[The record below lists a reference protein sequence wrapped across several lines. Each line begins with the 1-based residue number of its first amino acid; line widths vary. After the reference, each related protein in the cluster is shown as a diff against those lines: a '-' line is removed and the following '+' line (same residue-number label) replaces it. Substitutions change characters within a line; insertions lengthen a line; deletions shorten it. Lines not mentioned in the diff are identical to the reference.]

1 MLDREW
7 HLHQTPVYYLCHYC
21 YQCFAFLCAICSC
34 SPLRLVAAMLH
45 VSLGWFCLEFSSIW
59 WMCVVG
65 ACLPTFVQCG
75 ALCSGLVGWSFY
87 CVSCQCF
94 WLWWAIWACCTCT
107 RHICHPLF
115 FFFSFFFTQMVVTGS
130 GKRGSLFTVYPFT
143 TTLLVHPGLTSGLSP
158 FHLPS
163 WAFFLS
169 WNHSTFWFSIRSYT
183 FCQVKYE

>member
-1 MLDREW
+1 MLCISVCNLLMLSSQVGCCNASCESGMVLLGILF
-7 HLHQTPVYYLCHYC
+7 HLVN
-21 YQCFAFLCAICSC
+21 
-34 SPLRLVAAMLH
+34 V
-45 VSLGWFCLEFSSIW
+45 
-59 WMCVVG
+59 CVVG

-115 FFFSFFFTQMVVTGS
+115 FFLLFFFTQMVVTGS